1 MENKEIVIAGI
12 CGSLRKASYNRQLL
26 NVAIKIA
33 ATDGIRILPVEIA
46 QLPLY
51 NADIDI
57 PEVKTRPAAVE
68 EFRTSIAN
76 THGLLIVSP
85 EYNYSI
91 PGPLKNAFD
100 WASRGKDS
108 PLKNKPVALVGA
120 STSFVGSAR
129 MQVHFLSLFLY
140 MDMQPVYQPEVLISK
155 AEEKFNKEGEL
166 IDDTAMQLL
175 HKKLAALKL
184 LITNQRILTEFS
196 YK

>member
-1 MENKEIVIAGI
+1 MENNEIVIAGI
-12 CGSLRKASYNRQLL
+12 CGSLRKASFNRHLL
-26 NVAIKIA
+26 NTAISMA
-33 ATDGIRILPVEIA
+33 AAESMIIRPLEFD

-57 PEVKTRPAAVE
+57 PEVHTRPAAVE
-68 EFRTSIAN
+68 EFRKGIVN

-140 MDMQPVYQPEVLISK
+140 MDMKPVYQPEVLISK
-155 AEEKFNKEGEL
+155 AQDKFNANGEL
-166 IDDTAMQLL
+166 IDETAKQLL
-175 HKKLAALKL
+175 QKKLAGLKQLIAQERL
-184 LITNQRILTEFS
+184 LQQS

>member
-1 MENKEIVIAGI
+1 MENNETVIAGI
-12 CGSLRKASYNRQLL
+12 CGSLRKASFNRHLL
-26 NVAIKIA
+26 NTAISMA
-33 ATDGIRILPVEIA
+33 AAESMIIRPLEFD

-51 NADIDI
+51 NADIDL
-57 PEVKTRPAAVE
+57 PEVHTRPAAVE
-68 EFRTSIAN
+68 EFRKGIVN

-140 MDMQPVYQPEVLISK
+140 MDMKPVYQPEVLISK
-155 AEEKFNKEGEL
+155 AQDKFNANGEL
-166 IDDTAMQLL
+166 IDETAKQLL
-175 HKKLAALKL
+175 QKKLAGLKQLIAQERL
-184 LITNQRILTEFS
+184 LQQS

>member
-1 MENKEIVIAGI
+1 MENNEIVIAGI
-12 CGSLRKASYNRQLL
+12 CGSLRKASFNRHLL
-26 NVAIKIA
+26 NTAISMA
-33 ATDGIRILPVEIA
+33 AAESMIIRPLEFD

-51 NADIDI
+51 NADIDL
-57 PEVKTRPAAVE
+57 PEVHTRPAAVE
-68 EFRTSIAN
+68 EFRKGIVN

-140 MDMQPVYQPEVLISK
+140 MDMKPVYQPEVLISK
-155 AEEKFNKEGEL
+155 AQDKFNANGEL
-166 IDDTAMQLL
+166 IDETAKQLL
-175 HKKLAALKL
+175 QKKLAGLKQLIAQERL
-184 LITNQRILTEFS
+184 LQQS

>member
-12 CGSLRKASYNRQLL
+12 CGSLRKASFNRHLL
-26 NVAIKIA
+26 NTAIKMA
-33 ATDGIRILPVEIA
+33 ASENIVIRPLEID

-51 NADIDI
+51 NPDIDM
-57 PEVKTRPAAVE
+57 PEVQTRPAVVE
-68 EFRTSIAN
+68 EFRNGIAYA
-76 THGLLIVSP
+76 HGLLIVSP

-108 PLKNKPVALVGA
+108 PLKNKPVALIGA

-140 MDMQPVYQPEVLISK
+140 MDMKPVYQPEVLVGK
-155 AEEKFNKEGEL
+155 AEDKFNADGEL
-166 IDDTAMQLL
+166 TDDTAKKLL
-175 HKKLAALKL
+175 QKKLAGLKQ
-184 LITNQRILTEFS
+184 LITEQRLVQEPS
-196 YK
+196 K